1 MTTLQLIIFGLASAG
16 IVYVS
21 RTALRQPG
29 SHGFYRFWAWEAILA
44 LAVMNAPVW
53 FREPF
58 AWHQI
63 ISWLLLILCL
73 VPLVLGL
80 RLLRQARRARAE
92 RADAALLDFEKTAE
106 LVTTGIYGYIRHPM
120 YSSLLLLAWGVF
132 FKAPSWPGIALAAIA
147 TGCLVAT
154 AKAEERE
161 NVRFFGSSY
170 QSYMRQTKMFIPF
183 VL

>member
-21 RTALRQPG
+21 RESLRQPG

-73 VPLVLGL
+73 FPLVLGL
-80 RLLRQARRARAE
+80 RLLRQARRGGAE

-132 FKAPSWPGIALAAIA
+132 FKAPSWPGLALAAAA
-147 TGCLVAT
+147 TGSLVAT
-154 AKAEERE
+154 AKAEELE
-161 NVRFFGSSY
+161 NERYFGPSY
-170 QSYMRQTKMFIPF
+170 ESYMKRTKMFIPL